1 MPNLTMSIPH
11 QLTRDEAKRR
21 MQEGIDQAR
30 RQFGGMLGHLQ
41 ERWDNYALDVTVG
54 GVGQTVT
61 AKALVEERTVEV
73 SVALPWMLALL
84 AGSVRREIESSARQ
98 LLQGPPPPK

>member
-11 QLTRDEAKRR
+11 QLTRKEAKRR
-21 MQEGIDQAR
+21 IREGLDHAR
-30 RQFGGMLGHLQ
+30 WQFGGALRHVV
-41 ERWDNYALDVTVG
+41 ERWDGNALDVEVG

-61 AKALVEERTVEV
+61 AQARVEERTVEV

-84 AGSVRREIESSARQ
+84 AGRVRGEVERHAR
-98 LLQGPPPPK
+98 LLIKPPAE

>member
-1 MPNLTMSIPH
+1 MSIPH
-11 QLTRDEAKRR
+11 QLTREEAKRR
-21 MQEGIDQAR
+21 IQEGLDQMR
-30 RQFGGMLGHLQ
+30 RQFGGALGHVE
-41 ERWDNYALDVTVG
+41 ERWEGYALDLTVA

-84 AGSVRREIESSARQ
+84 AGRVRGEVERHARQ
-98 LLQGPPPPK
+98 LLQPPPK